1 MHSGDDVAVKTLAL
15 LTAAGAIAAPAP
27 VAALSVNGGS
37 LAYATAW
44 TKRACERVVFQKRS
58 FVAGQCPAVS
68 TGRGIAGVSIA
79 GNRVVW
85 LGYAGGNL
93 RDWLLYTATTT
104 RPKPRLLRFV
114 ERDVELPSPIVL
126 GAAGAVIPYAIGRTV
141 VALNPDG
148 SRAFAW
154 TAPAPVRA
162 LAANGSSVAAVVD
175 GGKAFVVRGG
185 SVTRSVSFDGEAG
198 TVAFAGSTLVLQRG
212 RVIDV
217 RVGDT
222 SRTWTLQA
230 RAQLQDAN
238 TTEALY
244 AAAGKIHALRFADGK
259 DTIVAAG
266 TLAQLDGAR
275 VVVASGSR
283 ISS

>member
-1 MHSGDDVAVKTLAL
+1 V
-15 LTAAGAIAAPAP
+15 
-27 VAALSVNGGS
+27 SV
-37 LAYATAW
+37 T
-44 TKRACERVVFQKRS
+44 
-58 FVAGQCPAVS
+58 
-68 TGRGIAGVSIA
+68 

-85 LGYAGGNL
+85 LDYAGGNL

-104 RPKPRLLRFV
+104 RPKPRLLRFA
-114 ERDVELPSPIVL
+114 ERAVELPSPIVL
-126 GAAGAVIPYAIGRTV
+126 GSAGAVIPYALGRTV
-141 VALNPDG
+141 IALNPNG

-162 LAANGSSVAAVVD
+162 LAASADSVAVVVN
-175 GGKAFVVRGG
+175 GGKAFVLRSGN
-185 SVTRSVSFDGEAG
+185 VTRSVAFDGEAD
-198 TVAFAGSTLVLQRG
+198 TVALAGSTLVLQRG
-212 RVIDV
+212 RVLDV

-222 SRTWTLQA
+222 SRTWTLPA

-259 DTIVAAG
+259 DTTVAAG
-266 TLAQLDGAR
+266 TLAQLDGTR
-275 VVVASGSR
+275 IVVASGSR